1 MAKTIATL
9 WDLCYL
15 TSVRLCLSVVWR
27 CVERVVLSL
36 DPGPAIPTSQAA
48 YVTECRVSNCY
59 LFQSA
64 LGRAH
69 LAFRLFDR
77 VCMLCLVRGLLNFTN
92 PLTVFTLTVA
102 LTIHYILW
110 HSVSRKSLS
119 CIPLDLFRFGFWTQ
133 WKLRVF
139 GCCVTFKLAVLLVS
153 FLGLNGPVLFLSWV
167 LMVQSYFFLG
177 S

>member
-15 TSVRLCLSVVWR
+15 TSVQLCLSVVWR
-27 CVERVVLSL
+27 CVERIVLSL
-36 DPGPAIPTSQAA
+36 DPRPCLPRSQAA
-48 YVTECRVSNCY
+48 YVTECRVTNCH

-77 VCMLCLVRGLLNFTN
+77 VCMLCLVWGLLNFTS

-102 LTIHYILW
+102 IHCILW

-133 WKLRVF
+133 WKLGDF
-139 GCCVTFKLAVLLVS
+139 GCCVTFKLAVLCLVHS
-153 FLGLNGPVLFLSWV
+153 C
-167 LMVQSYFFLG
+167 FFLG